1 MRIAIASGKGGTG
14 KTLVAV
20 NLTAIAGRSVT
31 LVDCDVEEP
40 NDHIFLK
47 GDVAATETVSMRV
60 PVIDESRCTGC
71 RACVEFC
78 SYNALISFGG
88 PPLFFP
94 DLCHGCG
101 GCRLVCRARAISET
115 ARPLGEVRRIDAAR
129 CTLLEGR
136 LAVGAS
142 SPVPVI
148 QAAKAAA
155 TGEFI
160 ICDAPP
166 GTSCP
171 LVATLRGADYVLL
184 VTEPTPF
191 GLSDLRLTVEVL
203 RRMGMAFGVVINRAV
218 RSSSLIDDYCHQE
231 AIDILAEIPDD
242 RRIAETY
249 AAGRL
254 IVEALPGYRP
264 LFRSIL
270 EACLER
276 VTA

>member
-20 NLTAIAGRSVT
+20 NLAAIAGRSVT

-47 GDVAATETVSMRV
+47 GDVAAAETVSMRV
-60 PVIDESRCTGC
+60 PAIDESRCTGC

-115 ARPLGEVRRIDAAR
+115 ARPLGEVRRIDAAQ

-136 LAVGAS
+136 LAVGVS

-166 GTSCP
+166 GASCP

-218 RSSSLIDDYCHQE
+218 RSSSLIDEYCHQE

-254 IVEALPGYRP
+254 IVEVLPGYRP

>member
-14 KTLVAV
+14 KTSVAV
-20 NLTAIAGRSVT
+20 NLAATAGRSVT

-40 NDHIFLK
+40 NAHIFLK
-47 GDVAATETVSMRV
+47 GDVVATETVSMRV
-60 PVIDESRCTGC
+60 PAIDESRCTGC

-78 SYNALISFGG
+78 ASNALISFGG
-88 PPLFFP
+88 PPLFFA

-101 GCRLVCRARAISET
+101 GCRLVCRARAISEI
-115 ARPLGEVRRIDAAR
+115 ARPLGEVRRIDAAQ
-129 CTLLEGR
+129 CTLVEGR
-136 LAVGAS
+136 LEVGVA

-148 QAAKAAA
+148 KAAKASAK
-155 TGEFI
+155 GDFVI
-160 ICDAPP
+160 YDAPP

-171 LVATLRGADYVLL
+171 LVATVRGADYVLL

-203 RRMGMAFGVVINRAV
+203 RQMGMDFGVVINRTV
-218 RSSSLIDDYCHQE
+218 RSESLIHDYCHHE
-231 AIDILAEIPDD
+231 AIDILGEIPDD
-242 RRIAETY
+242 RRIAEAY

>member
-1 MRIAIASGKGGTG
+1 MRIAVASGKGGTG
-14 KTLVAV
+14 KTSVAV
-20 NLTAIAGRSVT
+20 NLAVIAGRTAT

-40 NDHIFLK
+40 NAHIFLK
-47 GDVAATETVSMRV
+47 GEVSTRDTVSVSV
-60 PVIDESRCTGC
+60 PAIDESRCTGC

-78 SYNALISFGG
+78 SFNALISFGG
-88 PPLFFP
+88 PPLVFP

-101 GCRLVCRARAISET
+101 GCRLVCPAGAIVEV
-115 ARPLGEVRRIDAAR
+115 ARPLGEVRRIDASR
-129 CTLLEGR
+129 CTLVEGCLE
-136 LAVGAS
+136 VGVS

-148 QAAKAAA
+148 KAAKAAA
-155 TGEFI
+155 NGDFVI
-160 ICDAPP
+160 YDAPP

-203 RRMGMAFGVVINRAV
+203 RQMNMEFGVVINRSV
-218 RSSSLIDDYCHQE
+218 RSESLIHDYCHHE
-231 AIDILAEIPDD
+231 AIEVLGEIPED
-242 RRIAETY
+242 RRIAEAY

>member
-1 MRIAIASGKGGTG
+1 MKIAIASGKGGTG
-14 KTLVAV
+14 KTTLAV
-20 NLTAIAGRSVT
+20 NLAVIAGRSAT

-40 NDHIFLK
+40 NAHIFLK
-47 GDVAATETVSMRV
+47 GDVAATETVSIRV
-60 PVIDESRCTGC
+60 PVIDENRCSGC

-78 SYNALISFGG
+78 SFNALISFGG

-101 GCRLVCRARAISET
+101 GCRLVCRSRAISEVT
-115 ARPLGEVRRIDAAR
+115 RPLGEVRRIDADL
-129 CTLLEGR
+129 CILVEGCLEIG
-136 LAVGAS
+136 VS

-148 QAAKAAA
+148 KAAKAAA
-155 TGEFI
+155 TGDFVI
-160 ICDAPP
+160 YDAPP

-203 RRMGMAFGVVINRAV
+203 RQMNVEFGVVINRAV
-218 RSSSLIDDYCHQE
+218 RSESLIHDYCHHE
-231 AIDILAEIPDD
+231 AIEVLGEIPED
-242 RRIAETY
+242 RRIAEAY

-254 IVEALPGYRP
+254 IVDALPGYRP

>member
-14 KTLVAV
+14 KTSVAV
-20 NLTAIAGRSVT
+20 NLAAIAGRSVT

-40 NDHIFLK
+40 NAHIFLK
-47 GDVAATETVSMRV
+47 GAAATTETVSMKV
-60 PVIDESRCTGC
+60 PVIDEERCTGC
-71 RACVEFC
+71 RTCVEFC
-78 SYNALISFGG
+78 GFNALISFGG
-88 PPLFFP
+88 APLFFP

-101 GCRLVCRARAISET
+101 GCRLVCHAGAIGEVPRA
-115 ARPLGEVRRIDAAR
+115 LGEVRRIDAAP
-129 CTLLEGR
+129 CTLVEGR
-136 LAVGAS
+136 LEVGVS
-142 SPVPVI
+142 SPVSVI
-148 QAAKAAA
+148 KATKAAA
-155 TGEFI
+155 KGDFVI
-160 ICDAPP
+160 YDAPP

-171 LVATLRGADYVLL
+171 LVATLRDVDYVLL

-203 RRMGMAFGVVINRAV
+203 RQMNVEFGVVINRAV
-218 RSSSLIDDYCHQE
+218 KSESLIHDYCHHE
-231 AIDILAEIPDD
+231 AIEVLGEIPED
-242 RRIAETY
+242 RRIAEAY

-254 IVEALPGYRP
+254 IVDALPGYRL

>member
-20 NLTAIAGRSVT
+20 NLAAIAGRSVT

-47 GDVAATETVSMRV
+47 GDVAASETVSMRV
-60 PVIDESRCTGC
+60 PVIVESRCTGC

-88 PPLFFP
+88 TPLFFP

-115 ARPLGEVRRIDAAR
+115 ARPLGEIRRIDAAQ

-136 LAVGAS
+136 LAVGVS

-155 TGEFI
+155 GGEFV

-218 RSSSLIDDYCHQE
+218 RSSSLIDDYCRQE

-270 EACLER
+270 EACRER

>member
-14 KTLVAV
+14 KTSVAV
-20 NLTAIAGRSVT
+20 NLAAIAGRSVT

-40 NDHIFLK
+40 NAHIFLK
-47 GDVAATETVSMRV
+47 GRVAVSETVSMQV
-60 PVIDESRCTGC
+60 PDIDESRCVGC
-71 RACVEFC
+71 RACVEACAF
-78 SYNALISFGG
+78 NALISFGG

-101 GCRLVCRARAISET
+101 GCRLVCRAGAISET
-115 ARPLGEVRRIDAAR
+115 SRPLGEVRRIDASPCA
-129 CTLLEGR
+129 LVEGR
-136 LAVGAS
+136 IEVGVS

-148 QAAKAAA
+148 KAAKAAP
-155 TGEFI
+155 GSDFVLY
-160 ICDAPP
+160 DAPP

-171 LVATLRGADYVLL
+171 LVATVRGADTVLL

-191 GLSDLRLTVEVL
+191 GLSDLRLTVDVL
-203 RRMGMAFGVVINRAV
+203 RQMGMDFAVVINRATKGE
-218 RSSSLIDDYCHQE
+218 SLIHDYCHQE
-231 AIDILAEIPDD
+231 VIDILGEIPDD
-242 RRIAETY
+242 RRIAEAY

-254 IVEALPGYRP
+254 IVDALPCYRP

-276 VTA
+276 VAA